1 MFQGFLPKD
10 TAIHHRS
17 VVLDLIREALDEAA
31 IKDPKAEI
39 DAVAFTKVSSVSD
52 YYTLTHV
59 FFIRT
64 S

>member
-17 VVLDLIREALDEAA
+17 VVLDLVREALDEAA

-39 DAVAFTKVSSVSD
+39 DAVAFTKVLKFRFHRLSQCD
-52 YYTLTHV
+52 
-59 FFIRT
+59 
-64 S
+64 